1 MAEETIVQEQT
12 TTEVAAPAAVN
23 PFDDN
28 TWSTTP
34 IAQPVV
40 EPLAPV
46 VEQKPDTPPAP
57 VVDTPAPT
65 TDYNSYV
72 KEKFGYDSEEVLAQ
86 ELAKLKEK
94 REETSFANEDS
105 KQLYEYLKAGKKDEV
120 LGLLQKEIKLNRLL
134 DSNVDSVAVA
144 SEIIKTALQAKY
156 SDLSEDEVQ
165 RKFEKQFLIPEKP
178 KQAYDQS
185 DTEYEEVVA
194 SWERQKSEIEKDI
207 LIEGKIVKKELYA
220 LNTELKL
227 PNISE
232 APAQTEFTQEDLQEF
247 EKVRKAYE
255 AELDVA
261 TKNFSGFSVTAISE
275 DAKLPV
281 AFTPTE
287 VEKVALKERLSD
299 FDSNKYLESRWLKQ
313 DGVIDAQKA
322 MSDLYLL
329 ENRDAILQKV
339 ANESAAKMLEHYIK
353 KTSNISLDTG
363 AGRQQP
369 PVLSDKSAVENEAE
383 AIWAG

>member
-1 MAEETIVQEQT
+1 MSEETIVQDQP
-12 TTEVAAPAAVN
+12 TTEVAAPVAFN

-28 TWSTTP
+28 SWSPTP
-34 IAQPVV
+34 IEQPVV
-40 EPLAPV
+40 EAAPV
-46 VEQKPDTPPAP
+46 VEPKVDAPPAP
-57 VVDTPAPT
+57 VVNAPT

-86 ELAKLKEK
+86 ELSKLKEK
-94 REETSFANEDS
+94 RVESGFANEDS
-105 KQLYEYLKAGKKDEV
+105 KQLFEYLKAGKKDEV
-120 LGLLQKEIKLNRLL
+120 FGLLQKEMKLNRLL

-165 RKFEKQFLIPEKP
+165 RKFEKQFLVPEKP

-220 LNTELKL
+220 LKTELKL
-227 PNISE
+227 PNISNE
-232 APAQTEFTQEDLQEF
+232 QAERLPTQEELLEG
-247 EKVRKAYE
+247 ERMRASYE
-255 AELDVA
+255 AELEAAIKSFNGFTVTAKSEGADLPVSFIPTDA
-261 TKNFSGFSVTAISE
+261 EKAKYHERLFNFSEGET
-275 DAKLPV
+275 
-281 AFTPTE
+281 
-287 VEKVALKERLSD
+287 
-299 FDSNKYLESRWLKQ
+299 YLEKRWTREDKT
-313 DGVIDAQKA
+313 IDAQKA
-322 MSDLYLL
+322 MRDLYVL
-329 ENRDAILQKV
+329 ENYEAIFQKV

-363 AGRQQP
+363 AGRQQT
-369 PVLSDKSAVENEAE
+369 PVLNDNDTYQKEVE
-383 AIWAG
+383 AIWSA